1 MDEKSFMDK
10 VMTNNI
16 KDIIAGSYKFK
27 TGYTNRGK
35 YISDRLK
42 ESYSS
47 INWCVFIYEEWKGHG
62 EFSACNTSY
71 YYYCRIDNVYTV
83 ILGWKK

>member
-1 MDEKSFMDK
+1 MEEVSFMDK

-16 KDIIAGSYKFK
+16 KDIIAGSYKYQK
-27 TGYTNRGK
+27 GYVNRSK

-47 INWCVFIYEEWKGHG
+47 INWCVFIYEDNKGYA
-62 EFSACNTSY
+62 EFSGCSTSY
-71 YYYCRIDNVYTV
+71 YYYCKIDNVYNV
-83 ILGWKK
+83 VLGLKK